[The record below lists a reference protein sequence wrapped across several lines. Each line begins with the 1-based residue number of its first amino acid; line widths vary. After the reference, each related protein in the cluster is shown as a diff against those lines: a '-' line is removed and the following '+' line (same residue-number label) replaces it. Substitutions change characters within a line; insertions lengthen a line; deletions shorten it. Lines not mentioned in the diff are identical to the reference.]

1 MYVDESK
8 EEQEQLEEV
17 SVVSS
22 KQCTTIDLN
31 VTSEYEPMSVDNT
44 NDELVI
50 TRAPI
55 ETDKS

>member
-22 KQCTTIDLN
+22 KQCTTIDLT
-31 VTSEYEPMSVDNT
+31 VTSEYELMSVDNT